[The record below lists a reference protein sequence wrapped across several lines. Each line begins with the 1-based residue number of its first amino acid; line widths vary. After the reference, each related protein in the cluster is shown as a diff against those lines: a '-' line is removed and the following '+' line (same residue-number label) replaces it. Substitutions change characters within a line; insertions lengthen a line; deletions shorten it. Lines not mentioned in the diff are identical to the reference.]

1 MMSNEYK
8 DWLYDEMYNKAFEYA
23 YFKHLNQKRKW
34 TDERYIKHPI
44 KVQEI
49 LFEHMNTIDTFNW
62 FDRSEELSLFCA
74 CLLHDTVEDTDATF
88 VDIEEKFGI
97 YVRNLVFWLT
107 NVSKPEMGNRA
118 YRKKIDLQ
126 HILQAP
132 IEAICIKLADVID
145 NCSNIVES
153 EKFYNDNLRLVT
165 ELPSNFAEKYL
176 KEKKT
181 FLKALWKLKKEK
193 FDVDYEKLEDNTP
206 SKMFLKK
213 WLIVFNKLYND
224 CQKIVDEQMK
234 LLNNS

>member
-1 MMSNEYK
+1 MSNEYK
-8 DWLYDEMYNKAFEYA
+8 DMLYDDMYDNAFEYA
-23 YFKHLNQKRKW
+23 YFKHLNQRRKW
-34 TDERYIKHPI
+34 TDERYINHPI
-44 KVQEI
+44 NVQRI
-49 LFEHMNTIDTFNW
+49 MCEHMNTTDTYGW
-62 FDRSEELSLFCA
+62 FDRLEEANIFSA

-97 YVRNLVFWLT
+97 YVRNLVYWLT
-107 NVSKPEMGNRA
+107 NVSTPEMGNRA
-118 YRKKIDLQ
+118 YRKKVDLQ

-145 NCSNIVES
+145 NCSNIVKS
-153 EKFYNDNLRLVT
+153 EKFYNDNLRKVT
-165 ELPSNFAEKYL
+165 ELPSTFSEKYL

-206 SKMFLKK
+206 SKIFLRK
-213 WLIVFNKLYND
+213 WLVVFNNLYND
-224 CQKIVDEQMK
+224 CQKIINEQMD